1 MSHPVRIVCSFRL
14 HEILLVLSVTLAGH
28 LFAQTVSIPIA
39 SLVFEGNQALDTAR
53 LKSWLRISR
62 EGGWYHP
69 ETLTLELQN
78 LERYCQD
85 EGFLHARIGPPLV
98 DLQAVPGKG
107 QVAFIRIPVSEGSRF
122 TVGEIAVTN
131 AQALSPATLLLM
143 APLRTGQP
151 YSRGK
156 AHEWKEKIE
165 EAYRSLGY
173 LRFESRLLEHVHELR
188 HVVDCVLECKE
199 GNPYRVGRILVV
211 GDESI
216 DRVQFKK
223 RLLVG
228 EGSPYSPEMLSLS
241 IQILN
246 GMRIYRPIAE
256 RDIEVKIDDARSTV
270 DLVLHVESLR
280 KPSSRLLPP
289 SAADA
294 PRRHVDV
301 RYDYR

>member
-1 MSHPVRIVCSFRL
+1 VRHPVCIVCSCHL
-14 HEILLVLSVTLAGH
+14 HEILLALSVALAGH
-28 LFAQTVSIPIA
+28 LFAQSAGIPIA

-62 EGGWYHP
+62 EGGWYQP

-156 AHEWKEKIE
+156 AQEWREKIE
-165 EAYRSLGY
+165 EAYRSMGY
-173 LRFESRLLEHVHELR
+173 LRFESRLLEQVHELR

-199 GNPYRVGRILVV
+199 GNPYRVGRIMVV

-216 DRVQFKK
+216 DRLQFKK

-228 EGSPYSPEMLSLS
+228 EGSLYSPEMLSLS

-246 GMRIYRPIAE
+246 GMRIYRPITE
-256 RDIEVKIDDARSTV
+256 RDVEVKIDDTRSTV
-270 DLVLHVESLR
+270 DLILHVESLK
-280 KPSSRLLPP
+280 KPSSRLFLP
-289 SAADA
+289 SAAGS
-294 PRRHVDV
+294 PRWHSDV
-301 RYDYR
+301 GYNGW